1 MKKILSLIFISL
13 FCFSTD
19 WSRENSCPTG
29 DEFFVESILNSMT
42 TEEKVGQV
50 VMADISTISP
60 NDLNQYPIGGILNGG
75 NSSPNNNQKASPD
88 EWKKLAQDFYDASVS
103 VGGANV
109 PILWGTDAVH
119 GHSNV
124 FGATIFPHNIGLGAT
139 NNPKLLEEIGE
150 VVAKEVLA
158 TGIYWT
164 FAPTIAVPQDYRWG
178 RTYEG
183 FSQDPDIVGSLGKA
197 FINGLQGTGDNFLG
211 ETKILGTAKHFLG
224 DGGTYMGID
233 QGDTRIDE
241 ESFKNIHGK
250 PYFDALDACIQTV
263 MASYN
268 SWNGLEVHGHEYLL
282 NDVLK
287 DQMNFNG
294 FVVGDWNGHDEVEN
308 CTTESCAAALNAG
321 VDMFMAPETW
331 KEIYHNTLA
340 QVNLGEISMDRL
352 DDAVRRILLVKERLG
367 LFSNTQPKN
376 SAFSQVGTAD
386 HKAVARKAVRES
398 MVLLK
403 NNNVLPLSN
412 DLKVLVVGY
421 AADSLQ
427 IQTGGWTLD
436 WQGTNN
442 TNEDFPGSISLYEAI
457 KETVGSKNVRYVQDV
472 IIDTTTYD
480 EETKPNYS
488 DYDVALVV
496 FGEEPYAEWQ
506 GDRGSLVFGQTK
518 QIRQL
523 ELLNQ
528 AGVPTV
534 SIFFSGR
541 PMWVSKEIELS
552 DAFIV
557 AWLPGTESRGMTDVI
572 FTNES
577 GGINFNFKGKLP
589 YHWPNDPFNEIT
601 KDNAKYQLGFGL
613 VY

>member
-1 MKKILSLIFISL
+1 MKKVLNLVFLSM
-13 FCFSTD
+13 FCFSAD
-19 WSRENSCPTG
+19 WSRENSCPAG
-29 DEFFVESILNSMT
+29 NEPFVQSILSSMT
-42 TEEKVGQV
+42 VEEKVGQV

-60 NDLNQYPIGGILNGG
+60 SDLNQFPIGGILNGG

-103 VGGANV
+103 VGGANI

-139 NNPKLLEEIGE
+139 NNPKLLEKIGE

-164 FAPTIAVPQDYRWG
+164 FAPTIAVPQDYKWG

-183 FSQDPDIVGSLGKA
+183 FSQDPEIVGSLGKA
-197 FINGLQGTGDNFLG
+197 FIEGLQGTGSNFLDN
-211 ETKILGTAKHFLG
+211 TKILGTAKHFLG
-224 DGGTYMGID
+224 DGGTHMGVD

-268 SWNGLEVHGHEYLL
+268 SWNGLEVHGHKYLL
-282 NDVLK
+282 SDVLK
-287 DQMNFNG
+287 GQMQFDG

-331 KEIYHNTLA
+331 KEIYQNTLA
-340 QVNLGEISMDRL
+340 QVNSGEISMQRL
-352 DDAVRRILLVKERLG
+352 DDAVRRILIVKERLG

-376 SAFSQVGTAD
+376 SAFNQVGTAD

-403 NNNVLPLSN
+403 NENVLPLDSN
-412 DLKVLVVGY
+412 LKVLVVGH
-421 AADSLQ
+421 AADSLK
-427 IQTGGWTLD
+427 IQTGGWTLN
-436 WQGTNN
+436 WQGTEN
-442 TNEDFPGSISLYEAI
+442 TNEDFPKSISLYEAI
-457 KETVGSKNVRYVQDV
+457 KEIVGSNNVRHVQD
-472 IIDTTTYD
+472 IIFDTTTYD
-480 EETKPNYS
+480 EEVKPNYA

-506 GDRGSLVFGQTK
+506 GDRGSLSFNQSK

-523 ELLNQ
+523 ELLKK
-528 AGVPTV
+528 ADIPTV

-552 DAFIV
+552 DAFVV

-572 FTNES
+572 FAKEDGN
-577 GGINFNFKGKLP
+577 INFNFKGKLP
-589 YHWPNDPFNEIT
+589 YYWPNDPFNEIT